1 MALNQKNHSWCRSAS
16 LGYGPNR
23 NYRSFPW
30 LFYQITRSCDQR
42 GGANLP
48 SFSAKLSAS
57 FWTVQYCAEALKPYL
72 WFQSVDFLSRFTKRF
87 SQKMLHTA
95 VKVIRTYRQTTQNY
109 LVHSTTEVGLSEP
122 GAPDFARS
130 VIPISSREDSLCPPH
145 YYWPPGFSDLPTA
158 LIGTDGERL
167 AEQSP

>member
-1 MALNQKNHSWCRSAS
+1 MTFEKVFFIKGYWFEWLIWDFINVKMFMYGPQPKLKNHICSAS
-16 LGYGPNR
+16 LGYGPTEIIDL
-23 NYRSFPW
+23 FPW

-57 FWTVQYCAEALKPYL
+57 FWTVQYRAEALKPYL

-109 LVHSTTEVGLSEP
+109 LVHSTT
-122 GAPDFARS
+122 
-130 VIPISSREDSLCPPH
+130 
-145 YYWPPGFSDLPTA
+145 
-158 LIGTDGERL
+158 
-167 AEQSP
+167 

>member
-1 MALNQKNHSWCRSAS
+1 MNGSFESLLICKNVYVWPSTETKNHICSAS
-16 LGYGPNR
+16 LGYGPTEIIDL
-23 NYRSFPW
+23 FPW

-57 FWTVQYCAEALKPYL
+57 FWTVQYRAEALKPYL

-109 LVHSTTEVGLSEP
+109 LVHSTT
-122 GAPDFARS
+122 
-130 VIPISSREDSLCPPH
+130 
-145 YYWPPGFSDLPTA
+145 
-158 LIGTDGERL
+158 
-167 AEQSP
+167 